1 METGESMAGGSQ
13 YALPRLSLKDHMFR
27 RGIHLVSGIVVI
39 YYLFPERFFFFPR
52 QFWLVICLGLI
63 PMFMEY
69 LRLKKGVL
77 FLGQRP
83 HEQKTVGAYAW
94 SLWGSTAIMLILP
107 QNVAVPV
114 ILIYQFADP
123 IISVLRAWKKWSVFP
138 VGFLSIW
145 IMLLV
150 FGFDPVLAG
159 IAAITMMIGE
169 STELKG
175 VLRIRPEIIKLYNV
189 KEHTDTWTFKF
200 KSDDDGTT
208 QLVPAFLLGLV
219 YLLYPSA
226 FPGPWLY
233 PLI

>member
-123 IISVLRAWKKWSVFP
+123 IIS
-138 VGFLSIW
+138 
-145 IMLLV
+145 
-150 FGFDPVLAG
+150 
-159 IAAITMMIGE
+159 E
-169 STELKG
+169 
-175 VLRIRPEIIKLYNV
+175 
-189 KEHTDTWTFKF
+189 
-200 KSDDDGTT
+200 
-208 QLVPAFLLGLV
+208 
-219 YLLYPSA
+219 
-226 FPGPWLY
+226 
-233 PLI
+233 